1 MRGSVAIATAMMRAE
16 ADADD
21 EHEDG
26 EPPQPLFESIDLATS
41 VASDSDDGQPLPQPP
56 PFDSLESA
64 TESAE
69 LEEYTSQP
77 PPQSPPVERIDSAT
91 VNADLEQYT
100 RAVTAA
106 RAYIDIDAHP
116 ARHHRFC
123 RRRWRWWSSSTS
135 FSPDR
140 VVLGLGAK
148 KKKNSV

>member
-1 MRGSVAIATAMMRAE
+1 MLTAVLAE

-26 EPPQPLFESIDLATS
+26 EPPQPLLKSIDLATS

-56 PFDSLESA
+56 PFNSLESP

-77 PPQSPPVERIDSAT
+77 PPQSPPVEIIDAAT

-100 RAVTAA
+100 RAVAAA
-106 RAYIDIDAHP
+106 RAYIDARP
-116 ARHHRFC
+116 ARHHRH
-123 RRRWRWWSSSTS
+123 RRRQKRHRSTSSSTS

-140 VVLGLGAK
+140 VVLGLGPK
-148 KKKNSV
+148 KKKNTV